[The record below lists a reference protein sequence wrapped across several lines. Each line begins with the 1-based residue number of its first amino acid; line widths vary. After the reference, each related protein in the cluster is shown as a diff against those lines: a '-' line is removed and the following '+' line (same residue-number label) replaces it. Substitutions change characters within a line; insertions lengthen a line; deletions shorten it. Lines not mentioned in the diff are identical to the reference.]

1 VWIERIVTET
11 DGETKLLELHPRLTV
26 IASPDDTLRR
36 AAYERVYQGLKGI
49 RGSHLEVVTENRDH
63 LIALRP
69 ADGDPSLID
78 SRHETEILPENMK
91 GIGIVGQLNDAEAM
105 TSHLRLLHV
114 THDSLLRRATSDAD
128 MIRLAQTPLD
138 QLWTLA
144 NSIQSDQEVLQ
155 HTETQGEN
163 LSAAAAERD
172 ATEMEISGILDR
184 KADNDK
190 RNQQFY
196 MAAGVALGLA
206 ALAAV
211 VVTPLAAA
219 PFILIAIGLG
229 AAGATAARNEDLLAE
244 HQHVTDNYGSELG
257 LALERVDQLFD
268 NHSISRNQREA
279 RKNLDRSVS
288 QWRDLAGGAS
298 PEILIRERPRLEEL
312 AGHLRV
318 VNNESVAD
326 IDEMEKLAL
335 VGFASLLAEL
345 SRRFPSERVPLLI
358 DDLFPSIHQTYHSVL
373 RELIERASHRRQVVL
388 ETGDRSAIQ
397 WAAAEVVSGNAL
409 LITDQEIDF
418 PELSSGADDPQ
429 QQAV

>member
-1 VWIERIVTET
+1 
-11 DGETKLLELHPRLTV
+11 
-26 IASPDDTLRR
+26 
-36 AAYERVYQGLKGI
+36 
-49 RGSHLEVVTENRDH
+49 
-63 LIALRP
+63 
-69 ADGDPSLID
+69 
-78 SRHETEILPENMK
+78 
-91 GIGIVGQLNDAEAM
+91 
-105 TSHLRLLHV
+105 
-114 THDSLLRRATSDAD
+114 
-128 MIRLAQTPLD
+128 
-138 QLWTLA
+138 
-144 NSIQSDQEVLQ
+144 
-155 HTETQGEN
+155 
-163 LSAAAAERD
+163 
-172 ATEMEISGILDR
+172 MEISGILDR

-190 RNQQFY
+190 RNQQFF

-206 ALAAV
+206 GLAAV
-211 VVTPLAAA
+211 AVTPFAAA

-318 VNNESVAD
+318 VNNESVTD
-326 IDEMEKLAL
+326 IDEIEKLAL

-345 SRRFPSERVPLLI
+345 SRRFPTERVPLLI

-388 ETGDRSAIQ
+388 ETGDQSAIQ

-418 PELSSGADDPQ
+418 PELSSEADDPQ